1 MKDRGTKKR
10 LARRCRGAIALAI
23 CCLIS
28 ISVQAQTPK
37 GHRLPN
43 VAVGIHHHH
52 PDSALCS
59 PLNIGLLSEVDTLH
73 GFQYGTF
80 LGAARGRA
88 DGFML
93 ATLANVAHAFNGVQ
107 LSSFNNIVFTPMKG
121 LQLSPITNIA
131 MGVRQGMQFSTIA
144 NISSGRMRGL
154 QLSTYNYADTL
165 RGTQIGII
173 NVAQSHPRGV
183 QIGLFNYTRDPEA
196 RKIGLVN
203 INPQTRI
210 DVMPFI
216 GTSTRL
222 NLALRFRN
230 AHTYTMIGVGSH
242 FLGLDEDFSGELFY
256 RMGRYWTLAPRWTLG
271 GDVGFGHVETFQDK
285 GDTPRRMYSLQ
296 ARVTADYA
304 INDNLGA
311 FVAAGYGTTRRYG
324 SNTNFRSRA
333 IIEAGLA
340 LRYHH
345 DPDHQAQ
352 WEEERLRDREFML
365 GKLALTPEDSLYRW
379 SDPSYTKKRWW
390 RAAAE
395 AAGINVFVHCFDR
408 FVMDEDFAQVTF
420 KSIAHNWHHAF
431 VWDNDQFST
440 NLFAHPYH
448 GNLYFNS
455 ARSNGLNFWQS
466 APYALG
472 GSLMW
477 EFCGEVEPPAI
488 NDVLATTFGGICI
501 GEVMH
506 RVSALV
512 LNDRTRGFRRFLR
525 EAAAFVTNPM
535 QGLNRLIDGDAW
547 IVRQDRYMYHDFS
560 RIPVEFAMSVGD
572 RYLADQGGIF
582 RGENQPY
589 LTFNLLYGDA
599 FDDSNTQ
606 PYDYFTLNF
615 SAGFTGNQPLIN
627 NLHLLGK
634 LWSHTVYDGKQGKTI
649 VGIFQHFN
657 YYDSKPVKDGSDKTP
672 YRISEAASFGP
683 GMMWQFPQVGN
694 LKRLEQAI
702 FADLI
707 LLGGTKSDYYNVID
721 RDYNMG
727 SGFSLKS
734 KTQMFFPRLGY
745 FSLLVD
751 YYHIYTWKGYEGK
764 DLEHT
769 DPLYLNAQGDRGDA
783 QLLVFSPKFVF
794 QLKNNIGIEW
804 QGAYYGRYTYYKYHP
819 NVRAHTFETRLGLLY
834 RF

>member
-1 MKDRGTKKR
+1 MDYGKEKKR
-10 LARRCRGAIALAI
+10 LVHHALWGLLLAI
-23 CCLIS
+23 GWVWICPS
-28 ISVQAQTPK
+28 QAQTPK

-52 PDSALCS
+52 PDSTLCS

-73 GFQYGTF
+73 GFQYGMF
-80 LGAARGRA
+80 LGAVRGRA

-107 LSSFNNIVFTPMKG
+107 IAGFNNIVFTPMKG
-121 LQLSPITNIA
+121 IQISPITNIA
-131 MGVRQGMQFSTIA
+131 MGVRQGMQFSSIA
-144 NISSGRMRGL
+144 NISSGKMRGL

-165 RGTQIGII
+165 RGTQIGIL

-196 RKIGLVN
+196 RKIGLIN

-210 DVMPFI
+210 DVMPYV

-230 AHTYTMIGVGSH
+230 PHTYTMVGIGSH

-256 RMGRYWTLAPRWTLG
+256 RMGRYWGIAPRWILG
-271 GDVGFGHVETFQDK
+271 GDIGFGHVETFQDK

-296 ARVTADYA
+296 ARLTADYA

-311 FVAAGYGTTRRYG
+311 FVAAGYGTTRHYG
-324 SNTNFRSRA
+324 SHTNFRSRP

-345 DPDHQAQ
+345 DPDHQAL
-352 WEEERLRDREFML
+352 WDEERKRDREFML

-379 SDPSYTKKRWW
+379 SDPDYTKKRWL

-512 LNDRTRGFRRFLR
+512 LNDRSRGFRRFLR

-535 QGLNRLIDGDAW
+535 QGLNRIIDGDAW
-547 IVRQDRYMYHDFS
+547 NVRQDKYMYHDFS
-560 RIPVEFAMSVGD
+560 RISVEFAMTVGD
-572 RYLADQGGIF
+572 RYIADQGGIF

-589 LTFNLLYGDA
+589 LMFDLHYGDA

-606 PYDYFTLNF
+606 PYDFFTLNAC
-615 SAGFTGNQPLIN
+615 AGFTGNQPLIN

-694 LKRLEQAI
+694 LKRLEQAV

-734 KTQMFFPRLGY
+734 KTQMVFPRLGY

-769 DPLYLNAQGDRGDA
+769 NPLYLNAQGDKGDA
-783 QLLVFSPKFVF
+783 QLLVFNPRFVF
-794 QLKNNIGIEW
+794 QLRNNFGIEW
-804 QGAYYGRYTYYKYHP
+804 QGAYYGRYTYYSYHP
-819 NVRAHTFETRLGLLY
+819 SVRAHTFETRLGLLY

>member
-1 MKDRGTKKR
+1 MDDRGKKKH
-10 LARRCRGAIALAI
+10 LFQQMIWTAAVAIGWL
-23 CCLIS
+23 CVCPS
-28 ISVQAQTPK
+28 QAQTAK

-52 PDSALCS
+52 PDSTLCS
-59 PLNIGLLSEVDTLH
+59 PLNIGLLSEADTLH
-73 GFQYGTF
+73 GFQYGVF
-80 LGAARGRA
+80 LGAARGHA
-88 DGFML
+88 DGVML
-93 ATLANVAHAFNGVQ
+93 ATLANAAHAFNGVQ
-107 LSSFNNIVFTPMKG
+107 LSGFNNIVFTPMKG

-131 MGVRQGMQFSTIA
+131 MGVKQGAQFSTIA

-165 RGTQIGII
+165 RGTQVGII
-173 NVAQSHPRGV
+173 NVAQSHPHGV

-210 DVMPFI
+210 DVMPFV

-230 AHTYTMIGVGSH
+230 THTYTMIGVGSH

-256 RMGRYWTLAPRWTLG
+256 RMGRYRTITPRWTLG
-271 GDVGFGHVETFQDK
+271 GDVGFGHVETFQNK

-296 ARVTADYA
+296 ARMTADYA
-304 INDNLGA
+304 LNDNLGA

-324 SNTNFRSRA
+324 SNTKFRSRP

-352 WEEERLRDREFML
+352 WEEERQRDQEFML
-365 GKLALTPEDSLYRW
+365 SKLALTPEDSLYRW

-408 FVMDEDFAQVTF
+408 FVMNEDFAQVTF
-420 KSIAHNWHHAF
+420 KSIDHNWHHAF

-455 ARSNGLNFWQS
+455 ARSNGLTFWQS

-477 EFCGEVEPPAI
+477 ELCGEVEPPAV

-547 IVRQDRYMYHDFS
+547 SVRQDKYMYHDFS

-615 SAGFTGNQPLIN
+615 CAGFTGNQPLIN

-649 VGIFQHFN
+649 VGFFQHFN
-657 YYDSKPVKDGSDKTP
+657 YYDSKPVKDGTDKTP

-734 KTQMFFPRLGY
+734 KTQMIFPRLGY
-745 FSLLVD
+745 FSLFVD

-769 DPLYLNAQGDRGDA
+769 DPLYLNAQGDKGDA

-794 QLKNNIGIEW
+794 QLKNNVGIEW

-819 NVRAHTFETRLGLLY
+819 NVKAHTFENRLGLLY